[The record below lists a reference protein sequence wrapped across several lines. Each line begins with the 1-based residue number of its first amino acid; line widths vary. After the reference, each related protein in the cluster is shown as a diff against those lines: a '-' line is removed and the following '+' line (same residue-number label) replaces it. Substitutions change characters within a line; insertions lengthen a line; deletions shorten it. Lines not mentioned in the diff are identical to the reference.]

1 MRQLI
6 ETAATMQPHAR
17 DRRDRNIQFR
27 LAARA
32 GVRLLARGGT
42 RYADAVIEGLGDPA
56 APGGMCIECERPWVQ
71 EWAVREMGRAMDRA
85 MGHPAVQVQVLQLI
99 QHELGCRDEHEART
113 LIGMARSVEGLDR
126 AGVLALCREELERDG
141 WRCLPPEANATEGA
155 NGHAG

>member
-1 MRQLI
+1 MQQLI
-6 ETAATMQPHAR
+6 ENARTREPAR
-17 DRRDRNIQFR
+17 DEKLSKR
-27 LAARA
+27 LAARV
-32 GVRLLARGGT
+32 GVRLLARGGQ
-42 RYADAVIEGLGDPA
+42 RYADAVIEGLGGPA
-56 APGGMCIECERPWVQ
+56 FGECNSCKRPWVQ
-71 EWAVREMGRAMDRA
+71 EWAVREMGHAMNRA

-141 WRCLPPEANATEGA
+141 YTVLPPQANATEGA